1 MRSLALA
8 LLVALPGCTED
19 ADSSPNPADATPAD
33 AVVEAD
39 ARVADAT
46 PPAPDAAPTVDAAE
60 PDAAPITPCAQEDD
74 LAPNQRPRQAAPIEP
89 GFSRADLYI
98 CPDQADFFAVALAAE
113 QRIRVELAADPVDR
127 DLDLVVLD
135 ASGEE
140 LAGSYGEYGEEAL
153 RFVAPAAGTY
163 IIQVQSYRGQT
174 ARYRLTV
181 AQGCRLDAA
190 CGDEQVCDTLEE
202 TCAPYSA
209 GACGDDAHEPDDRH
223 AQAGLLG
230 AAAVEG
236 LICPQDRD
244 WFAVDIADGDT
255 VEVEVGFTAGRNVD
269 LVALGPEGAPG
280 GCGAGGRQP
289 RAGGLLPCPRRP
301 LPGGPADARRR
312 GGGHGVCAVDG
323 GVVRGLPHRS
333 RLPEPGAAVL
343 HRRRLSASAR
353 RRAGEARGRC
363 GRGADCS
370 PASSFCLQGDP
381 GGHDNV
387 CTRECT
393 SADDCADFGGDGI
406 CDRIQGAMV
415 CVHACVSDD
424 DCGLVRRCE
433 DGECNRRGRC
443 NGDADC
449 GPGEACT
456 ATDFGNWCA
465 LVENP

>member
-1 MRSLALA
+1 
-8 LLVALPGCTED
+8 
-19 ADSSPNPADATPAD
+19 
-33 AVVEAD
+33 
-39 ARVADAT
+39 
-46 PPAPDAAPTVDAAE
+46 DAAE

-269 LVALGPEGAPG
+269 LVALGPEGRLVDAALGDANPERVVFSHAP
-280 GCGAGGRQP
+280 AGRYLV
-289 RAGGLLPCPRRP
+289 GLQMP
-301 LPGGPADARRR
+301 
-312 GGGHGVCAVDG
+312 
-323 GVVRGLPHRS
+323 
-333 RLPEPGAAVL
+333 
-343 HRRRLSASAR
+343 
-353 RRAGEARGRC
+353 AGEAVDTEYVLSMVGSSGACRIDRDCLSLGLPSCTDGVCQPAPDGGRVKPGGRC

-443 NGDADC
+443 NGAADC